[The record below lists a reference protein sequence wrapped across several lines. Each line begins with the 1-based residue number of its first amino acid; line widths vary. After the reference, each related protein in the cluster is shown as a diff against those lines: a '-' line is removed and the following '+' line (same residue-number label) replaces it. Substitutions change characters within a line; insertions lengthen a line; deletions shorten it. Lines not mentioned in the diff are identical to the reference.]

1 MVRYL
6 SDASGRALW
15 TPTGRVFNR
24 GFFPVDVELSIL
36 LALAAAGASI
46 LGSMLG
52 LGGGVFI
59 VPLFT
64 LFLDVDPKIAVAAS
78 AIAVVTNSVVG
89 STRHLRNRFVN
100 IRLSML
106 LEVSTALGAIV
117 GALIAVAVSA
127 GFLEAL
133 LGVVLLYAAW
143 SMLRGRRIEIPNVAP
158 DEPDPLRLMDAYPE
172 GKTGRIIRYVPRR
185 VSLGVGAS
193 AGAGVIS
200 GMLGI
205 GGGIVQVP
213 MMNLLMKVPVRAAA
227 GTSSFMVG
235 MTAVATA
242 TVFYASGKID
252 PQVTVPAMLGVLLG
266 SNVGSILTKRLKVDR
281 LVIIFVVVMVYLG
294 ASMVLSAFDINPLG

>member
-1 MVRYL
+1 
-6 SDASGRALW
+6 
-15 TPTGRVFNR
+15 
-24 GFFPVDVELSIL
+24 
-36 LALAAAGASI
+36 
-46 LGSMLG
+46 MLG

-64 LFLDVDPKIAVAAS
+64 LFLGVDPKIAVGAS

-100 IRLSML
+100 VRLSML
-106 LEVSTALGAIV
+106 LEISTAIGAIV
-117 GALIAVAVSA
+117 GAVIAVVVTAS
-127 GFLEAL
+127 FLEAL

-143 SMLRGRRIEIPNVAP
+143 SMLRGRSIEIEEARP
-158 DEPDPLRLMDAYPE
+158 DEPDPWELRDSFPE
-172 GKTGRIIRYVPRR
+172 KSGRVVTYIPRR
-185 VSLGVGAS
+185 VPFGIGAS
-193 AGAGVIS
+193 TGAGVIS

-205 GGGIVQVP
+205 GGGVVQVP
-213 MMNLLMKVPVRAAA
+213 MMNLLMKIPLRAAA

-266 SNVGSILTKRLKVDR
+266 SNIGSILTKRLKTQR
-281 LVIIFVVVMVYLG
+281 LVLIFVIVMVYLG
-294 ASMVLSAFDINPLG
+294 ASMVLSAFDISLTG

>member
-1 MVRYL
+1 M
-6 SDASGRALW
+6 
-15 TPTGRVFNR
+15 
-24 GFFPVDVELSIL
+24 DVALSIY

-64 LFLDVDPKIAVAAS
+64 LFLGVDPKTAVAAS

-89 STRHLRNRFVN
+89 STRHLSNRFVN

-106 LEVSTALGAIV
+106 LEVSTALGAIL
-117 GALIAVAVSA
+117 GAVIAVAVSA

-143 SMLRGRRIEIPNVAP
+143 SMLRGRKLEVQSVGP
-158 DEPDPLRLMDAYPE
+158 DEPDPLHLMEAYPE
-172 GKTGRIIRYVPRR
+172 GSSGKVVRYVPQR
-185 VSLGVGAS
+185 VPLGIGAS

-205 GGGIVQVP
+205 GGGVVQVP

-252 PQVTVPAMLGVLLG
+252 LQVTVPAMLGVLLG
-266 SNVGSILTKRLKVDR
+266 SNVGSMLTKRLKVAR
-281 LVIIFVVVMVYLG
+281 LVMVFVVVMVYLG
-294 ASMVLSAFDINPLG
+294 ASMILSAFDINPLG

>member
-1 MVRYL
+1 M
-6 SDASGRALW
+6 DI
-15 TPTGRVFNR
+15 
-24 GFFPVDVELSIL
+24 ELSIL

-59 VPLFT
+59 VPLFS
-64 LFLDVDPKIAVAAS
+64 LFLGVDPKIAVGAS

-100 IRLSML
+100 VRLSML
-106 LEVSTALGAIV
+106 LEISTAIGAIV

-143 SMLRGRRIEIPNVAP
+143 TMLRGRSIEIPDTLP
-158 DEPDPLRLMDAYPE
+158 DDPDPWQLRDSFPE
-172 GKTGRIIRYVPRR
+172 KSGRVVSYIPQRVP
-185 VSLGVGAS
+185 LGIGAS
-193 AGAGVIS
+193 SGAGMIS

-205 GGGIVQVP
+205 GGGVVQVP
-213 MMNLLMKVPVRAAA
+213 MMNLLMKVPLRAAA
-227 GTSSFMVG
+227 GSSSFMVG

-242 TVFYASGKID
+242 TVFYASGNID
-252 PQVTVPAMLGVLLG
+252 PQVTVPAMLGVLVG
-266 SNVGSILTKRLKVDR
+266 SNVGSMLTKRLKVDR
-281 LVIIFVVVMVYLG
+281 LVMIFVVVMVYLG
-294 ASMVLSAFDINPLG
+294 ASMVLSAFGINFAE

>member
-1 MVRYL
+1 M
-6 SDASGRALW
+6 
-15 TPTGRVFNR
+15 
-24 GFFPVDVELSIL
+24 

-64 LFLDVDPKIAVAAS
+64 LFLGVDPKIAVAAS

-89 STRHLRNRFVN
+89 STRHLRNRYVN

-106 LEVSTALGAIV
+106 LEISTALGAII

-127 GFLEAL
+127 GFLKAL

-143 SMLRGRRIEIPNVAP
+143 SMLRGRKVEIENCAI
-158 DEPDPLRLMDAYPE
+158 DEPDALHLMDSFTE
-172 GKTGRIIRYVPRR
+172 KDGRVVRYMPRR
-185 VSLGVGAS
+185 VPFGIGAS

-205 GGGIVQVP
+205 GGGVVQVP
-213 MMNLLMKVPVRAAA
+213 MMNLLMKVPLRAAA
-227 GTSSFMVG
+227 GSSSFMVG

-242 TVFYASGKID
+242 AVFYASGKID
-252 PQVTVPAMLGVLLG
+252 LTVTVPAMIGVLLG
-266 SNVGSILTKRLKVDR
+266 SNIGSILTKRLKVDR
-281 LVIIFVVVMVYLG
+281 LVIVFVVVMVYLG
-294 ASMVLSAFDINPLG
+294 ASMVLSAFGIEFPG

>member
-1 MVRYL
+1 MRYWN
-6 SDASGRALW
+6 DANGAAHW
-15 TPTGRVFNR
+15 TPPYRVRFR
-24 GFFPVDVELSIL
+24 GFHVDVELSIM

-64 LFLDVDPKIAVAAS
+64 LFLGVDPKIAVAAS

-89 STRHLRNRFVN
+89 STRHLRNRYVN

-106 LEVSTALGAIV
+106 LEISTALGAIL

-127 GFLEAL
+127 GFLKAL
-133 LGVVLLYAAW
+133 LGAVLLYAAW
-143 SMLRGRRIEIPNVAP
+143 SMLRGRKVEIENCAI
-158 DEPDPLRLMDAYPE
+158 DEPDALHLMDSFTE
-172 GKTGRIIRYVPRR
+172 KDGRVVRYMPRR
-185 VSLGVGAS
+185 LPFGIGAS

-205 GGGIVQVP
+205 GGGVVQVP
-213 MMNLLMKVPVRAAA
+213 MMNLLMKVPLRAAA
-227 GTSSFMVG
+227 GSSSFMVG

-242 TVFYASGKID
+242 AVFYASGKID
-252 PQVTVPAMLGVLLG
+252 LTVTVPAMIGVLLG
-266 SNVGSILTKRLKVDR
+266 SNIGSILTKRLKVDR
-281 LVIIFVVVMVYLG
+281 LVIVFVVVMVYLG
-294 ASMVLSAFDINPLG
+294 ASMVLSAFGIEFPG

>member
-1 MVRYL
+1 VPPSRL
-6 SDASGRALW
+6 ALTW
-15 TPTGRVFNR
+15 GIS
-24 GFFPVDVELSIL
+24 VDLDQSL
-36 LALAAAGASI
+36 YLALAAAGASV

-64 LFLDVDPKIAVAAS
+64 LFLGVDPKIAVGAS

-89 STRHLRNRFVN
+89 STRHLRNRYVN

-106 LEVSTALGAIV
+106 LEISTALGAIL

-133 LGVVLLYAAW
+133 LGAVLLYAAW
-143 SMLRGRRIEIPNVAP
+143 SMLRGRKVEIANA
-158 DEPDPLRLMDAYPE
+158 EPGDSDPMELMAEFPE
-172 GKTGRIIRYVPRR
+172 GKSGNVVRYVPQR
-185 VSLGVGAS
+185 LPFGIGAS

-205 GGGIVQVP
+205 GGGVVQVP
-213 MMNLLMKVPVRAAA
+213 LMNLLMKIPLRAAA

-242 TVFYASGKID
+242 SVFYASGNIN
-252 PQVTVPAMLGVLLG
+252 PQVTVPAMIGVLLG
-266 SNVGSILTKRLKVDR
+266 SNIGSILTKRLKTDR
-281 LVIIFVVVMVYLG
+281 LVVVFVVVMVYLG
-294 ASMVLSAFDINPLG
+294 ISMVLSAFGIEFPG

>member
-1 MVRYL
+1 
-6 SDASGRALW
+6 
-15 TPTGRVFNR
+15 
-24 GFFPVDVELSIL
+24 VDMGLSIL
-36 LALAAAGASI
+36 LAISAAGASI

-64 LFLDVDPKIAVAAS
+64 LFLGVDPKIAVGAS

-89 STRHLRNRFVN
+89 STRHLRNGFVN
-100 IRLSML
+100 VRLSML
-106 LEVSTALGAIV
+106 LEISTAIGAIL

-143 SMLRGRRIEIPNVAP
+143 SMLKGRSAEIENAGP
-158 DEPDPLRLMDAYPE
+158 DTPDPWQLRDSFE
-172 GKTGRIIRYVPRR
+172 EKSGRVVEYVPER
-185 VSLGVGAS
+185 VPLGIGAS
-193 AGAGVIS
+193 TGAGMIS

-205 GGGIVQVP
+205 GGGVVQVP
-213 MMNLLMKVPVRAAA
+213 MMNLLMKVPLRAAA
-227 GTSSFMVG
+227 GSSSFMVG

-266 SNVGSILTKRLKVDR
+266 SNIGSILTKRLKTDR
-281 LVIIFVVVMVYLG
+281 LIVIFVVVMVYLG
-294 ASMVLSAFDINPLG
+294 ASMVLSAFGINFAD

>member
-1 MVRYL
+1 M
-6 SDASGRALW
+6 
-15 TPTGRVFNR
+15 
-24 GFFPVDVELSIL
+24 DVELSIL

-64 LFLDVDPKIAVAAS
+64 LFLDVDPKIAVGAS

-89 STRHLRNRFVN
+89 STRHLRNRYVN
-100 IRLSML
+100 VRLSML
-106 LEVSTALGAIV
+106 LEISTAIGAIV

-143 SMLRGRRIEIPNVAP
+143 SMLRGRSIEIPNARR
-158 DEPDPLRLMDAYPE
+158 DEPDPWQLRDSFPE
-172 GKTGRIIRYVPRR
+172 GKSGKLVTYIPRR
-185 VSLGVGAS
+185 VPMGIGAS
-193 AGAGVIS
+193 SGAGVIS

-213 MMNLLMKVPVRAAA
+213 MMNLLMKVPLRAAA

-266 SNVGSILTKRLKVDR
+266 SNIGSILTKRLKTDR
-281 LVIIFVVVMVYLG
+281 LVVIFVVVMVYLG
-294 ASMVLSAFDINPLG
+294 ASMVLSAFDINFAG

>member
-1 MVRYL
+1 M
-6 SDASGRALW
+6 
-15 TPTGRVFNR
+15 
-24 GFFPVDVELSIL
+24 
-36 LALAAAGASI
+36 
-46 LGSMLG
+46 
-52 LGGGVFI
+52 FI

-143 SMLRGRRIEIPNVAP
+143 SMLRGRKIDIPSVSP
-158 DEPDPLRLMDAYPE
+158 DEPDPFHLMDEYPE
-172 GKTGRIIRYVPRR
+172 GKTGRLVRYVPQR
-185 VSLGVGAS
+185 VPFGIGAS

-281 LVIIFVVVMVYLG
+281 LVMIFVVVMVYLG

>member
-1 MVRYL
+1 
-6 SDASGRALW
+6 
-15 TPTGRVFNR
+15 
-24 GFFPVDVELSIL
+24 VDIGLSIL

-64 LFLDVDPKIAVAAS
+64 LFLGVDPKIAVGAS

-89 STRHLRNRFVN
+89 STRHLRNGFVN
-100 IRLSML
+100 VRLSML
-106 LEVSTALGAIV
+106 LEISTAIGAIL
-117 GALIAVAVSA
+117 GALIAVAVNA

-143 SMLRGRRIEIPNVAP
+143 SMLRGRSIEIEESGP
-158 DEPDPLRLMDAYPE
+158 ETPDPWQLRDSFQE
-172 GKTGRIIRYVPRR
+172 KSGRVVPYVPQR
-185 VSLGVGAS
+185 VPFGIGAS
-193 AGAGVIS
+193 TGAGMIS

-205 GGGIVQVP
+205 GGGVVQVP
-213 MMNLLMKVPVRAAA
+213 MMNLLMKMPLRAAA
-227 GTSSFMVG
+227 GSSSFMVG

-252 PQVTVPAMLGVLLG
+252 PQVTVPAMLGVLVG
-266 SNVGSILTKRLKVDR
+266 SNIGSILTKRLKTDR
-281 LVIIFVVVMVYLG
+281 LVVIFVVVMVYLG
-294 ASMVLSAFDINPLG
+294 ASMVLSAFGINFAD

>member
-1 MVRYL
+1 M
-6 SDASGRALW
+6 
-15 TPTGRVFNR
+15 
-24 GFFPVDVELSIL
+24 DVALSIY

-64 LFLDVDPKIAVAAS
+64 LFLGVDPKIAVAAS

-106 LEVSTALGAIV
+106 LEVSTALGAIL
-117 GALIAVAVSA
+117 GAVIAVAVSA

-143 SMLRGRRIEIPNVAP
+143 SMLRGRKIEVQSVDP
-158 DEPDPLRLMDAYPE
+158 DEPDPLRLMEAYPE
-172 GKTGRIIRYVPRR
+172 GSSGKVIRYVPRR
-185 VSLGVGAS
+185 VPFGIGAS
-193 AGAGVIS
+193 AGAGVLS

-205 GGGIVQVP
+205 GGGVVQVP

-252 PQVTVPAMLGVLLG
+252 LQVTVPAMLGVLLG
-266 SNVGSILTKRLKVDR
+266 SNVGSMLTKRLKVDR
-281 LVIIFVVVMVYLG
+281 LVMIFVVVMVYLG
-294 ASMVLSAFDINPLG
+294 ASMILSAFDINPLG